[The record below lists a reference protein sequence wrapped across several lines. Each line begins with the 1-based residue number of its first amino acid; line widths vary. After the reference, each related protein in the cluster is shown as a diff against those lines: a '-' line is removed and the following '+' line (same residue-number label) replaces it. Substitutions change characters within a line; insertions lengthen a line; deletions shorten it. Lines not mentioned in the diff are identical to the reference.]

1 MRASTLGHRH
11 EMKVAYAAALVPSG
25 SVRSYRACD
34 WRLGQGLDFPE
45 WLEVAC
51 SLARFSE
58 FTSMHRSPLND

>member
-1 MRASTLGHRH
+1 MRVPTLGHRH
-11 EMKVAYAAALVPSG
+11 EAKLSGVANPGACG
-25 SVRSYRACD
+25 SVRRYRACD